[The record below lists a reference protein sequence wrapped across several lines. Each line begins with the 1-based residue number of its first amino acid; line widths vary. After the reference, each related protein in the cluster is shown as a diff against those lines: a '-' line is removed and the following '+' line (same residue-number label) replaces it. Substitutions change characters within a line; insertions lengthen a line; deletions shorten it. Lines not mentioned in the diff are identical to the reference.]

1 MHWRT
6 QSPWAQQRG
15 TINLAFVAQAWSCV
29 FLFCSGH
36 LPSSAELPGKKLEW
50 SGIGWMFSKRFGPEP
65 SAEPQTNCG
74 ALLYCLL
81 FSLFAFSRFPIWFPL
96 FVYICIYT
104 HIYSS
109 AFPFC
114 FRNHRSPHGLLLNCF
129 SVSVSTYGRRATA
142 CDLIPNAF
150 KLFQPD

>member
-1 MHWRT
+1 MGATTGDNQFGVCGASLVLRV
-6 QSPWAQQRG
+6 P
-15 TINLAFVAQAWSCV
+15 V
-29 FLFCSGH
+29 LFRP
-36 LPSSAELPGKKLEW
+36 PSQLCGASRKKLEW

-74 ALLYCLL
+74 ALLYCLI

-142 CDLIPNAF
+142 CDLNAF